1 MSDRVFIMLVVAVL
15 YFVIAGWSIVTALRL
30 KISDGYQIGLVVA
43 SILFP
48 PLGLGLTL
56 WARYKSKKKND
67 SDKKDKPGKKK
78 NNLAKK
84 NIPANMQE

>member
-48 PLGLGLTL
+48 PLGFGLIL
-56 WARYKSKKKND
+56 WAKYKSKKKND
-67 SDKKDKPGKKK
+67 SDKKDKLGKKK

-84 NIPANMQE
+84 NIPAKMQD